1 MIYINLLI
9 SEKAYQKLT
18 TRNATM
24 DEDNFIKQQIG
35 LRVKKYEYRDR
46 FAARYLKQY
55 SKASFHSFLILKL
68 ISKVRHAMLVLH
80 LTKHLGMFFIK
91 LIS

>member
-1 MIYINLLI
+1 
-9 SEKAYQKLT
+9 
-18 TRNATM
+18 M

-68 ISKVRHAMLVLH
+68 ISKVRRAMLVGTSFNKTFRYVFHKTH
-80 LTKHLGMFFIK
+80 LLN
-91 LIS
+91 

>member
-1 MIYINLLI
+1 
-9 SEKAYQKLT
+9 
-18 TRNATM
+18 M